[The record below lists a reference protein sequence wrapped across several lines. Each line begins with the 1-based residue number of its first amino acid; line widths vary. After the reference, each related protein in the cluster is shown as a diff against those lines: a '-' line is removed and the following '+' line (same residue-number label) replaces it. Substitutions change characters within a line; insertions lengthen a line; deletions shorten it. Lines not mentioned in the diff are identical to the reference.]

1 MKNNCNFMAYSKFK
15 KYQSKEQQPNVKGK
29 KIEATNLKF

>member
-1 MKNNCNFMAYSKFK
+1 MAYSKFK

-29 KIEATNLKF
+29 KIEATNLKFWRG